1 MDLGMSNKT
10 KLVNNSQKFVQP
22 SQCRE
27 PLSEPESCKKCLA
40 EDARQ
45 KRSFKNHRAIFH
57 HYVICHS
64 GIDYD
69 VEPTLEYCIQQL
81 VSACQ
86 QCQEENKH

>member
-1 MDLGMSNKT
+1 MSNKT
-10 KLVNNSQKFVQP
+10 KLLNNSQKFVHP

-27 PLSEPESCKKCLA
+27 PLSEPESCKKCVA

-45 KRSFKNHRAIFH
+45 KRTYKNHRAIFH

-69 VEPTLEYCIQQL
+69 VEPTLEYCIQEL
-81 VSACQ
+81 VLECEKLQ
-86 QCQEENKH
+86 KLDQH